1 MIFRKGKISDLP
13 RMMEIVRQAQAAIGQ
28 LGIDQW
34 QNGYPAE
41 NVMRNDIANGYS
53 YVLTD
58 DTGTVI
64 AIASL
69 IYNCEPS
76 YDKIY
81 DGAWLSSGDFI
92 VVHRMA
98 VADEFKKKGIASH
111 LLKEVEKQV
120 IAKGIPSFKID
131 THEGNIPMR
140 RTFESNGFKYCGR
153 IFLRDGNPRVAY
165 EKDLKIK
172 RDRGLHQSLKNDI

>member
-13 RMMEIVRQAQAAIGQ
+13 RMMEIVKQAQISIGK

-41 NVMRNDIANGYS
+41 KIMRNDIENGCS
-53 YVLTD
+53 FVLTAD
-58 DTGTVI
+58 KGEII

-69 IYNCEPS
+69 IYNDEPS

-81 DGAWLSSGDFI
+81 DGAWLSNDDFI

-98 VADEFKKKGIASH
+98 VGEEFKKKGIASR
-111 LLKEVEKQV
+111 LLREIEKQA
-120 IAKGIPSFKID
+120 IMKDIPSFKID

-153 IFLRDGNPRVAY
+153 IFLPDGNPRVAY
-165 EKDLKIK
+165 EKRILRHNKILKSA
-172 RDRGLHQSLKNDI
+172 GL

>member
-13 RMMEIVRQAQAAIGQ
+13 RMMEIVRQAQVSIGKM
-28 LGIDQW
+28 GIDQW
-34 QNGYPAE
+34 QNGYPSE
-41 NVMRNDIANGYS
+41 EIMRHDIENGYS

-58 DTGTVI
+58 DGGTVI

-76 YDKIY
+76 YDRIY
-81 DGAWLSSGDFI
+81 GGAWLSGGDFI

-98 VADEFKKKGIASH
+98 VAEECKKKGIASR
-111 LLKEVEKQV
+111 LLKEIEKQAV
-120 IAKGIPSFKID
+120 NRNIPSFKID

-140 RTFESNGFKYCGR
+140 RTFESNGFEYCGR
-153 IFLRDGNPRVAY
+153 IFLQDGHPRVAY
-165 EKDLKIK
+165 EKAL
-172 RDRGLHQSLKNDI
+172 GHSTE

>member
-13 RMMEIVRQAQAAIGQ
+13 RMMEIVKQAQISIGQ

-41 NVMRNDIANGYS
+41 NVMRDDIANGYS
-53 YVLTD
+53 FVLTND
-58 DTGTVI
+58 EGEVA

-69 IYNCEPS
+69 IYNNEPS

-81 DGAWLSSGDFI
+81 DGRWLSNGDFI
-92 VVHRMA
+92 AVHRMA
-98 VADEFKKKGIASH
+98 VAEKFRKKGIASQ
-111 LLKEVEKQV
+111 LLKEIEKQAV
-120 IAKGIPSFKID
+120 IKNIPSFKID

-140 RTFESNGFKYCGR
+140 RTLERNGFKYCGR

-165 EKDLKIK
+165 EKAS
-172 RDRGLHQSLKNDI
+172 G